1 MNEPTITADVAII
14 GAGVSGA
21 SVARTLARYELD
33 VVLLEREADVA
44 FQTSK
49 ANSGIIHAGFHH
61 NKKYLKTELELRGN
75 MMFDRLHRELGFPFQ
90 RCGILVVAMERE
102 ELKYIWHLYEQGQE
116 NGVFGMEMCSRE
128 RMLDLEPGLNT
139 DVVGG
144 LYAPTG
150 GIIEPYLY
158 GFTLVESAKKNGVR
172 VFTEFEVVG
181 ARYSRS
187 REGRASEGYS
197 LQAADDRT
205 VEARYVI
212 NAAGLYADEVSRI
225 FGGEELTISPRKG
238 EYYVMDKATEA
249 RPRHVLFPVPT
260 PVSKGILIIPTVEGT
275 VLVGPTAEE
284 VRDKG
289 DLSTSTDKLELAFN
303 ASRKMMRTVSQ
314 GDAITTFAGSRPSIK
329 GGDFYIAVSEKAPRF
344 IQVAGIQ
351 SPGLTASPAIGE
363 YVKDLLKRA
372 GCRLVEKTDFDPYV
386 DREPRLNGM
395 NWVEADDLIAQNP
408 AYGNIVCRCENVSEA
423 EIVAAIR
430 KGHRTLD
437 GIKFYSRAGMGRCQ
451 GGFCTYKILKILMRE
466 TGMSYDRITKH
477 GAGSILLVAELGDSG
492 GDTSSGGTVSAR
504 GRGRGGS

>member
-1 MNEPTITADVAII
+1 MNESTITADVAIL

-21 SVARTLARYELD
+21 AVARTLSRYEID
-33 VVLLEREADVA
+33 VVLLEKEADVS

-75 MMFDRLHRELGFPFQ
+75 MMFDRLHRELRFPFH

-139 DVVGG
+139 DVAGG
-144 LYAPTG
+144 LYAPSG

-158 GFTLVESAKKNGVR
+158 GFTMVESAKKNGVR
-172 VFTEFEVVG
+172 VFTEFEVVE
-181 ARYSRS
+181 AHRTNPAVSDDCYTLR
-187 REGRASEGYS
+187 
-197 LQAADDRT
+197 AADGRT
-205 VEARYVI
+205 LDARYVI
-212 NAAGLYADEVSRI
+212 NAAGLYADEISHL
-225 FGGEELTISPRKG
+225 FGGEDFTITPRKG
-238 EYYVMDKATEA
+238 EYYVMDKATAA
-249 RPRHVLFPVPT
+249 RPGHVLFPVPT

-284 VRDKG
+284 VQDKG
-289 DLSTSTDKLELAFN
+289 DLSTSSDKLEQAFN
-303 ASRKMMRTVSQ
+303 ASRKMMHAVSRD
-314 GDAITTFAGSRPSIK
+314 DAITTFAGSRPSLK
-329 GGDFYIAVSEKAPRF
+329 GGDFYIAISEKAPRF

-372 GCRLVEKTDFDPYV
+372 GCRLVEKADFDPYI
-386 DREPRLNGM
+386 DREPRLHGM
-395 NWVEADDLIAQNP
+395 DYDEIDELIARNP

-430 KGHRTLD
+430 KGHRTID

-451 GGFCTYKILKILMRE
+451 GGFCTYKILKILLRE
-466 TGMSYDRITKH
+466 TGMSYSEITKH
-477 GAGSILLVAELGDSG
+477 GAESVLLMGELGEP
-492 GDTSSGGTVSAR
+492 
-504 GRGRGGS
+504 GRAPS